1 MWTPQK
7 SKASILDSVSR
18 KPDGTRLDFLRA
30 ARCFLK
36 KLDEHRRLLE
46 LELENA
52 ELKREIER
60 LRAANS
66 LLESRLELNL
76 QNVRYLMLHGGVSH

>member
-1 MWTPQK
+1 
-7 SKASILDSVSR
+7 
-18 KPDGTRLDFLRA
+18 
-30 ARCFLK
+30 LK